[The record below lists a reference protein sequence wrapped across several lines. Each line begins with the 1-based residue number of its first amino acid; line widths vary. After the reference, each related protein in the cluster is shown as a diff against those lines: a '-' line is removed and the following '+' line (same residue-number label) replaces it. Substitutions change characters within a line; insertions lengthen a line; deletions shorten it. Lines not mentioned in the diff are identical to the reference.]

1 MKLPPESRN
10 ENRTLQM
17 IMSKALAKSTE
28 VTAIVLLSVLETSVV
43 YQRSCVL
50 CFWLLFSP
58 FLHITELSPVLEVTP
73 LGSLFT
79 TPLVSFLLKLQ
90 ACNFIIKE
98 ILRQMFSCEFCK
110 KSKNTLFT
118 EHLWETASVFETK

>member
-50 CFWLLFSP
+50 CFWLLLSP

-79 TPLVSFLLKLQ
+79 TPLGV
-90 ACNFIIKE
+90 
-98 ILRQMFSCEFCK
+98 
-110 KSKNTLFT
+110 LFT
-118 EHLWETASVFETK
+118 KVAGLQLYYKRDSETGVFL